1 MLRDIG
7 PQLLRLDLVVV
18 LRREHDVVHAR
29 RLAIVSIADS
39 DLDLAIRPQVVEC
52 LVSTY
57 LGQLARQPVG
67 QLVRMAFGR
76 GFRRKQ
82 RRHAGPPL
90 NLSRRQGP
98 ATGWACPQAPSS
110 PSGTRES

>member
-57 LGQLARQPVG
+57 LGQLARQPVSQRDRHRH
-67 QLVRMAFGR
+67 QL
-76 GFRRKQ
+76 RRVI
-82 RRHAGPPL
+82 AGKAEHHP
-90 NLSRRQGP
+90 
-98 ATGWACPQAPSS
+98 
-110 PSGTRES
+110 